1 MLSYSLLY
9 DLLSALQY
17 FTVPCFA
24 TSCFAVPISSASC
37 FAADCMLFHASLLD
51 VLLPKSCFIASR
63 AASLLYASL
72 LRCSMLCCSMLRCH
86 MLFCSIFHCFVFCCS
101 LLRWFMLFC
110 LMLFCSMLFCS
121 MLFYSILCYSGHAS
135 LLIHPYNQMC
145 YSLCSLT
152 LFASMLCAQQCWLL
166 QFCWK
171 RAKQCHSVCCSIIH
185 LMNANHACYNK
196 LRNRLERKQR
206 NKVIM
211 SIIWLSESDRNQ
223 NSLLATLGAKN
234 RPAQTHVPTFA
245 MGSSP
250 RALWRL

>member
-24 TSCFAVPISSASC
+24 TSCFAAPISSASS

-63 AASLLYASL
+63 AASLLYALL

-110 LMLFCSMLFCS
+110 LMLFCSML
-121 MLFYSILCYSGHAS
+121 CYPGHAS
-135 LLIHPYNQMC
+135 LLIRPYNQMC

-185 LMNANHACYNK
+185 LMNADHACYNK

-234 RPAQTHVPTFA
+234 RPAQKHVPTFA

-250 RALWRL
+250 RAL

>member
-17 FTVPCFA
+17 FTVPCLA
-24 TSCFAVPISSASC
+24 TSCFAAPISSASC

-86 MLFCSIFHCFVFCCS
+86 MLFCSIFHCFVFYCS

-110 LMLFCSMLFCS
+110 LMLFCSML
-121 MLFYSILCYSGHAS
+121 CYPGHAS
-135 LLIHPYNQMC
+135 LLIRPYNQMC
-145 YSLCSLT
+145 YSLSSLPV
-152 LFASMLCAQQCWLL
+152 FASMLCAQQCWLL

-171 RAKQCHSVCCSIIH
+171 QAKQRHSVLLYHSSYKYRPS
-185 LMNANHACYNK
+185 YNK
-196 LRNRLERKQR
+196 LRDRLDRRKQW
-206 NKVIM
+206 NKVIIQ
-211 SIIWLSESDRNQ
+211 SFDFRISAKISWLFASNKMHA
-223 NSLLATLGAKN
+223 LLATLRAKY
-234 RPAQTHVPTFA
+234 RPAQ
-245 MGSSP
+245 S
-250 RALWRL
+250 